1 MKVVVITEELN
12 TWAAAYT
19 PLVFFVVSKV
29 HAYVES
35 SGPLASLL
43 SLVTH
48 SVAARDPETA
58 KARLAAWPALLRE
71 LGLF

>member
-1 MKVVVITEELN
+1 
-12 TWAAAYT
+12 
-19 PLVFFVVSKV
+19 VFFVSSKA

-48 SVAARDPETA
+48 SVAAQDPARA

-71 LGLF
+71 LALF